1 MAECGGCA
9 RSQLSFGKDILKLA
23 LAGEIGPVV
32 GKRNL
37 LAVDGSPI
45 PTKSSPPSDAGT
57 KALDS
62 IHNDDWLRDS
72 LNLIP
77 DWNVRP

>member
-1 MAECGGCA
+1 VGAQRSENERVLQDGSEA
-9 RSQLSFGKDILKLA
+9 RDS
-23 LAGEIGPVV
+23 GEIGDVV
-32 GKRNL
+32 GKRNV

-62 IHNDDWLRDS
+62 IHRDDGSRNS